1 MANSNILLFDQLM
14 QNMLSDQEYNT
25 SQQRQN
31 GVQAGIASSQL
42 HNKFSYQ
49 VSLVA
54 YAIAQMMLA
63 NGMNALDSDQV
74 STFVANLSSSVVQ
87 KVLDKATQQQAVA
100 GTDDTKWMSPL
111 KVAQAT
117 AAITKQITQHIANRS
132 NPHAVTAAQVRALPT
147 AGGTMTGPITL
158 PGNPSGALQA
168 VPKQY
173 VDARGWTL
181 VNTLFSNISGNIGDG
196 PIYSNKLAVGSIDNF
211 TELKIE
217 TSMNIT
223 FQSQPHGLTLALDC
237 EAGNS
242 EILIPSSTL
251 EVFMNYQY
259 ADRLYVLTYP
269 YTLSGKYSVL
279 LQKSTLGISTY
290 NASVFKIVP
299 VFSTVV
305 PCKTADISS
314 PSTTDA
320 PVGVCSG
327 CNIYLMAES
336 DVSNEQQVSG
346 NVTFNIYGR

>member
-14 QNMLSDQEYNT
+14 QNMLSDQEYST

-117 AAITKQITQHIANRS
+117 AAITQQITQHIANRS
-132 NPHAVTAAQVRALPT
+132 NPHVVTAAQVGALPT
-147 AGGTMTGPITL
+147 TGGTMTGPITL

-173 VDARGWTL
+173 VDARGWNLL
-181 VNTLFSNISGNIGDG
+181 VSQSSAFSIIAGGTTDEYYTTQ
-196 PIYSNKLAVGSIDNF
+196 PI
-211 TELKIE
+211 
-217 TSMNIT
+217 
-223 FQSQPHGLTLALDC
+223 
-237 EAGNS
+237 
-242 EILIPSSTL
+242 
-251 EVFMNYQY
+251 
-259 ADRLYVLTYP
+259 
-269 YTLSGKYSVL
+269 TLSGLSAYNELK
-279 LQKSTLGISTY
+279 LQIDFQNIYITSGSKFNISLYANDNQYYTLTSSSKVVSQIGY
-290 NASVFKIVP
+290 NSYICVPFSLNDSFIMFLSKSVFCNRFSGAAGGPGTNYTQGIYVP
-299 VFSTVV
+299 QV
-305 PCKTADISS
+305 PPVLSGNTSPYGSRPQGITEGSSIYVIASKTNDISG
-314 PSTTDA
+314 TVKIT
-320 PVGVCSG
+320 V
-327 CNIYLMAES
+327 
-336 DVSNEQQVSG
+336 
-346 NVTFNIYGR
+346 YGR